1 MSCWKSI
8 VTVTWEFDSLESRQE
23 CLKKVKSQIDE
34 IIESS
39 PHGQD
44 FENFAVQVD
53 LVKMKDRNKLIHIK
67 KYEPEEIFSLV
78 THEEEK
84 IEFIVGEKSY
94 FVKMNSS
101 RYHVF
106 KSNQNCVSCGLQGKY
121 MILDINPSDMCPHF
135 NFYAEENGRLVLM
148 TKDHIV
154 AKSKGG
160 TNDLSNFQTCCAV
173 CNNLKADY
181 DLSYCNVKE
190 LREIYKNDN
199 KLSKKELRDLINKT
213 REKMI
218 SKN

>member
-1 MSCWKSI
+1 MSFWKSV

-44 FENFAVQVD
+44 FENFSVQVD

-78 THEEEK
+78 TQEEEK

-121 MILDINPSDMCPHF
+121 MILDISPGDMYPHF

-181 DLSYCNVKE
+181 DLSYDKVKE

-213 REKMI
+213 REKMV

>member
-44 FENFAVQVD
+44 FENFSVQVD

-78 THEEEK
+78 TQEEEK
-84 IEFIVGEKSY
+84 IEFIVEDKSY

-106 KSNQNCVSCGLQGKY
+106 KSNQNCVSCGIQGKY
-121 MILDINPSDMCPHF
+121 MILDINPGDMCPHF
-135 NFYAEENGRLVLM
+135 NFYAEENGRLILM

-160 TNDLSNFQTCCAV
+160 NNDLSNFQTCCAT

-181 DLSYCNVKE
+181 DLSYNNVKE

-213 REKMI
+213 RERMI
-218 SKN
+218 SK